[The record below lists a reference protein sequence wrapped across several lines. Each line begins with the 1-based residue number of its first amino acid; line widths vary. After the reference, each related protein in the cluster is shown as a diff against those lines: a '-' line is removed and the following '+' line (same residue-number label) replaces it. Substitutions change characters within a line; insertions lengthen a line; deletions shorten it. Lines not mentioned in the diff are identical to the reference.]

1 MQKQVADYLR
11 DHVNSQDKDNFL
23 QLIREWDGS
32 YNVLDSFYDLDLLHQ
47 LNRASKEMR

>member
-11 DHVNSQDKDNFL
+11 EYVKQQDGDNFL
-23 QLIREWDGS
+23 RLIREWDG
-32 YNVLDSFYDLDLLHQ
+32 NQHVLGSFYDLDLLHQ